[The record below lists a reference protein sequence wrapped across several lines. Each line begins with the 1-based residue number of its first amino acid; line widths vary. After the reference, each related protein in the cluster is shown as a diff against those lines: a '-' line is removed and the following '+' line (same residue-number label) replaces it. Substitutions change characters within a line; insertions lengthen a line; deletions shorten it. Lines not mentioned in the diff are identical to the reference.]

1 MKKKPATP
9 TPPSEADAATG
20 EPALEVAALGASI
33 RSARMLK
40 GLKLREI
47 AEMAGCSES
56 LLSKIENGRVSP
68 ALPTLIR
75 IAQTLQVPVAALFSP
90 IDHRHVVTRA
100 GHRPVLPLHGPRSSV
115 ERLVRPDGGHLLE
128 ANLHILAPGGGSRGT
143 LSHEGEEVGYVLS
156 GRLELTVG
164 QEVFTL
170 EAGDSFNFR
179 SEIEHAYRN
188 PGNQPARVVWVST
201 PSRAG
206 ARIRPQRKPA
216 SPRLATPPSSSSAPR
231 STKR

>member
-1 MKKKPATP
+1 MKKKPATTAP
-9 TPPSEADAATG
+9 APAAAPVAG
-20 EPALEVAALGASI
+20 EQALEVAALGASI

-40 GLKLREI
+40 GLKLRDI
-47 AEMAGCSES
+47 AEQAGCSES
-56 LLSKIENGRVSP
+56 LLSKIENGHVTP
-68 ALPTLIR
+68 ALPTLLR

-90 IDHRHVVTRA
+90 IDHRHIVTRA
-100 GHRPVLPLHGPRSSV
+100 GERPVMQLHGPRSSV

-143 LSHEGEEVGYVLS
+143 LSHEGEEVGYVVS

-164 QEVFTL
+164 HEVFTL

-188 PGNQPARVVWVST
+188 PGDTPARIVWMST

-206 ARIRPQRKPA
+206 ARIRAQRKRP
-216 SPRLATPPSSSSAPR
+216 APR
-231 STKR
+231 SAKR